1 MRLSELLVDEWVA
14 LPVRSGELA
23 GVLEE
28 LLQHLSAVGLVD
40 TDGAR
45 AMARE
50 LAGASDMVRINES
63 LVVVVAVVEALAGLS
78 ISVGLAAGRF
88 RVAADGTEAR
98 AVVLALVPEGVAGAR
113 KELVPALAR
122 VFRDAGRTQ
131 DLLETPGAPDV
142 KGLRDLVR
150 TELRPRLTVEDALVP
165 LRYRVYPDTPL
176 EEVVDLMVRRGMHA
190 VPVVGP
196 GHEVLGILTSG
207 DALGY
212 LVRLRGRDHG
222 RESPVDRSPAAKD
235 FMTRTVLCVSE
246 EQPLLEAASMMVN
259 RDVEQL
265 PVVREGELVGFVTR
279 DSVLRALRGP
289 SDSDVLEPHDEP
301 ERNVHA

>member
-14 LPVRSGELA
+14 LPVRSAHLA

-28 LLQHLSAVGLVD
+28 LLRHLAAAGLVD

-45 AMARE
+45 ALAGE
-50 LAGASDMVRINES
+50 LAAPGQKDLFRVNEA
-63 LVVVVAVVEALAGLS
+63 LVVAVAEVATLEGMS
-78 ISVGLAAGRF
+78 VSVGLAAAPFSVGRD
-88 RVAADGTEAR
+88 AGEAR
-98 AVVLALVPEGVAGAR
+98 AVILALVPAQVGGAR
-113 KELVPALAR
+113 EQLVPALRR
-122 VFRDAGRTQ
+122 VFHDEPQTRQ
-131 DLLETPGAPDV
+131 LLEAPGAPDLQ
-142 KGLRDLVR
+142 GLRDLVR
-150 TELRPRLTVEDALVP
+150 TELRPRLKVEDALVP

-196 GHEVLGILTSG
+196 GYEVLGILTSG

-212 LVRLRGRDHG
+212 LVRLRGRPEG
-222 RESPVDRSPAAKD
+222 REARIARPPAAKD

-265 PVVREGELVGFVTR
+265 PVVRDGELIGFVTR
-279 DSVLRALRGP
+279 DSILRALKGAPAREDDDTE
-289 SDSDVLEPHDEP
+289 SEFD
-301 ERNVHA
+301 A